1 MQSLLGTM
9 PLVKIVAT
17 RAKQAWITKFCHTLE
32 KAIIN
37 KGYSQRS
44 DTMNTQN
51 DYTKYENMNRRQ
63 LLNSLLSAEKKEQ
76 KIKESLDSPKH
87 YTLETSPAIKKI
99 DEWAKQNPELAAQVD
114 KELEEEMK
122 GYYAN
127 NNSTQG

>member
-1 MQSLLGTM
+1 M

-17 RAKQAWITKFCHTLE
+17 RAKQVGITKFCYTLK

-44 DTMNTQN
+44 NTMNTQI

-76 KIKESLDSPKH
+76 KIKESLSETNELIKFLKFKTQREPRFPKVLH
-87 YTLETSPAIKKI
+87 A
-99 DEWAKQNPELAAQVD
+99 
-114 KELEEEMK
+114 
-122 GYYAN
+122 
-127 NNSTQG
+127 